1 MNPLVHT
8 LALAGLIVAGHA
20 LADDSMSRA
29 SMTKEQAFKDC
40 MERQKAGA
48 VNMSKAQMKRLCKDK
63 LKDQKA
69 TGDMPEQPA
78 TDAPH
83 N

>member
-1 MNPLVHT
+1 MNPLIHT
-8 LALAGLIVAGHA
+8 VALAGLLVAGHA

-29 SMTKEQAFKDC
+29 SMTHQQTLKDC

-48 VNMSKAQMKRLCKDK
+48 VNMSKAQIKRLCKDK

-78 TDAPH
+78 ADAPH

>member
-8 LALAGLIVAGHA
+8 VALVGLLVAGHA
-20 LADDSMSRA
+20 FADDSMSRA
-29 SMTKEQAFKDC
+29 SMTEQQAMKDC
-40 MERQKAGA
+40 IERQKAGA
-48 VNMSKAQMKRLCKDK
+48 VNMSKAQMKRLCRDK
-63 LKDQKA
+63 LKDQKK

-78 TDAPH
+78 ADTPH

>member
-1 MNPLVHT
+1 M
-8 LALAGLIVAGHA
+8 
-20 LADDSMSRA
+20 
-29 SMTKEQAFKDC
+29 KDC
-40 MERQKAGA
+40 MERQKAGP
-48 VNMSKAQMKRLCKDK
+48 VNMSKAQMKQFCRDK

-78 TDAPH
+78 ADAPH

>member
-8 LALAGLIVAGHA
+8 VALAGLLFAGQA

-29 SMTKEQAFKDC
+29 GMTPEQAMKDC
-40 MERQKAGA
+40 MERQKAGP
-48 VNMSKAQMKRLCKDK
+48 VNMSKAQMKQFCRDK

-78 TDAPH
+78 ADAPH